1 MKATLCVFVALV
13 AVTTANPGNTGT
25 NLPMCTPSTAA
36 NPGVAVPAACS
47 CGSDGVAVPAG
58 RFCGLKADGRGTM
71 LDVPTCPTAKT
82 DGKSSPSAH
91 CNCGT
96 EFWKFISPGEFC
108 LVTTGVT
115 GTKRYTPL
123 GITSPT
129 AGPTFYASGS
139 GTAGSDSAHP
149 QKVSFKISL
158 KDLTYQG
165 PWDAAFMDAV
175 AASVRKTIATKANVP
190 DRDVTI
196 HGLTQKTNR
205 Q

>member
-1 MKATLCVFVALV
+1 MKFVGTSAYYYYDSGCAQPIPNFVFRHTSCSTQFTTTCQSGAP
-13 AVTTANPGNTGT
+13 AVEGPFYIYADHMQGSSGSSYSSGSGMTSDPGSASHYPSGSASGSVYDSGRRRVSGSAGTA
-25 NLPMCTPSTAA
+25 S
-36 NPGVAVPAACS
+36 
-47 CGSDGVAVPAG
+47 
-58 RFCGLKADGRGTM
+58 
-71 LDVPTCPTAKT
+71 
-82 DGKSSPSAH
+82 
-91 CNCGT
+91 
-96 EFWKFISPGEFC
+96 
-108 LVTTGVT
+108 
-115 GTKRYTPL
+115 
-123 GITSPT
+123 
-129 AGPTFYASGS
+129 PTFYASGS

>member
-13 AVTTANPGNTGT
+13 AVTTANPGT

-96 EFWKFISPGEFC
+96 EFYVFISPSEFC

-129 AGPTFYASGS
+129 AGPTRSQPVPLIYYTCDRWCPTPSRCNFVGMQSNSPPPPSLPGYGPPPSGYGGASGASPPS
-139 GTAGSDSAHP
+139 GYG
-149 QKVSFKISL
+149 
-158 KDLTYQG
+158 G
-165 PWDAAFMDAV
+165 
-175 AASVRKTIATKANVP
+175 ASGAS
-190 DRDVTI
+190 
-196 HGLTQKTNR
+196 
-205 Q
+205 